1 MNRRLCFLL
10 GSAFFLL
17 TQKNIRA
24 QSEEPVLFTI
34 DNTAVGA
41 AEFNYIY
48 TKTNGQQADYSR
60 KSVQEYLD
68 LYVRFKLKVQEAKS
82 LQLDTVPAF
91 QEELAGYRRQL
102 ADSYLINK
110 EVLEKLTRELYE
122 RIQEEI
128 EISHIFVKVPQ
139 NPGIREVET
148 ALAKANAALIA
159 MRNGSSFEEA
169 ARQFSEDN
177 NTRESGGKIG
187 FITAMLPS
195 GFYPLEKAVY
205 DMEVGQ
211 VSDPIRTSAGFHVVK
226 VHSKRTAR
234 GQIEVGH
241 ILFRHNSDKPVNAEA
256 LAKEA
261 YQQIQAGADFE
272 ELARASSQDQ
282 RTAGGGGY
290 IGFIGINQYETAFE
304 DAAFAIPEDGALS
317 PPIRSSVGW
326 HIIKRISYKP
336 IQPFAFEKGRL
347 EAAIRKDSRFEE
359 AQDALIRQIKM
370 DNNFSEDTTL
380 LRPFAQT
387 LDGNFLTFRWKAPAS
402 PSPEPLFSLGGQT
415 STLGDFS
422 NFLAQASRQRITLSG
437 KASNEDVVLQL
448 YQEFVR
454 NQCMAFEEKNLEK
467 KYPDFRYLMREYE
480 EGILLFEVTK
490 MTIWDKAGQDTLGLL
505 NYFNATR
512 GKYRW
517 NPRAITSI
525 YHLDAAQEDKLKEVM
540 QAASQNRP
548 DAVLAQF
555 NNDDAIVLNV
565 EERLIE
571 KGMSN
576 MIPEQNWKVGYM
588 SPSMPDTR
596 RKTLSFY
603 KIENILPPSE
613 KELSEA
619 RGYVIADYQDYLE
632 NIWVESLKNKYKVTL
647 NQQVVENLIKE

>member
-1 MNRRLCFLL
+1 MMNRRL
-10 GSAFFLL
+10 FFLIGSIL
-17 TQKNIRA
+17 LLLSQKNIVA
-24 QSEEPVLFTI
+24 QTEEPTLFTI
-34 DNTAVGA
+34 DNTKVGA

-82 LQLDTVPAF
+82 LKLDTLPAF

-128 EISHIFVKVPQ
+128 EISHIFVKIPQ
-139 NPGIREVET
+139 NPGVREIET
-148 ALAKANAALIA
+148 ALAKANAAKIA

-187 FITAMLPS
+187 FITAMLPN
-195 GFYPLEKAVY
+195 GFYPLEKTVY
-205 DMEVGQ
+205 NMEVGE

-226 VHSKRTAR
+226 VHSKRPAR
-234 GQIEVGH
+234 GQIEVAH
-241 ILFRHNSDKPVNAEA
+241 ILFRHSGEKPVNAEA

-261 YQQIQAGADFE
+261 YDKIQAGADFE
-272 ELARASSQDQ
+272 QVARESSQDQ

-326 HIIKRISYKP
+326 HVIKRISYKP
-336 IQPFAFEKGRL
+336 IQPFAMEKGRL
-347 EAAIRKDSRFEE
+347 EAAIRKDSRFGE
-359 AQDALIRQIKM
+359 AQDALISKIKM
-370 DNNFSEDTTL
+370 DNNFTEDTTL

-387 LDGNFLTFRWKAPAS
+387 LDENFLTFRWKAPAN
-402 PSPEPLFSLGGQT
+402 PSEAPLLTLGGET
-415 STLGDFS
+415 TTLGDFS

-437 KASNEDVVLQL
+437 KVSNQDAVLQL

-454 NQCMAFEEKNLEK
+454 NQCIAFEEQNLEK

-505 NYFNATR
+505 NYFNTTR
-512 GKYRW
+512 AKYRW
-517 NPRAITSI
+517 NPRAVTSI
-525 YHLDAAQEDKLKEVM
+525 YHLDAAQEDKLKDVM
-540 QAASQNRP
+540 QSASQNRP
-548 DAVLAQF
+548 DVVLAQF
-555 NNDDAIVLNV
+555 NSDAIILNV
-565 EERLIE
+565 EERVIE

-576 MIPEQNWKVGYM
+576 MIPEQNWKVGFL
-588 SPSMPDTR
+588 SPSAPDAR
-596 RKTLSFY
+596 RKTISFY
-603 KIENILPPSE
+603 KIENILSPSE
-613 KELSEA
+613 KALSEA

-632 NIWVESLKNKYKVTL
+632 NIWVENLKKKYKVTL
-647 NQQVVENLIKE
+647 NKSVIESLIKE